1 MSPAGVKLR
10 NLMLRRHEIV
20 KLAASIYIDKMNN
33 VTEML
38 LLILMAKISTELAA
52 ERMKRIWFIVS

>member
-1 MSPAGVKLR
+1 
-10 NLMLRRHEIV
+10 MLRRHEIV

-38 LLILMAKISTELAA
+38 LLILMDKISTELAA